1 MCTHDGTATGL
12 LVLSRA
18 YPGMIEPIL
27 RCERCETSITHFV
40 TLPYRG
46 TPSLA
51 HDGAVPKSEPENI
64 AETYQI
70 PTALTAG
77 AHRAP
82 RFAAAA

>member
-12 LVLSRA
+12 LVLSKV
-18 YPGMIEPIL
+18 YPGMIEQIL

-40 TLPYRG
+40 TLPYRC

-51 HDGAVPKSEPENI
+51 HDGAVPKSEPEKI
-64 AETYQI
+64 AETHQI

-82 RFAAAA
+82 KFAAAA